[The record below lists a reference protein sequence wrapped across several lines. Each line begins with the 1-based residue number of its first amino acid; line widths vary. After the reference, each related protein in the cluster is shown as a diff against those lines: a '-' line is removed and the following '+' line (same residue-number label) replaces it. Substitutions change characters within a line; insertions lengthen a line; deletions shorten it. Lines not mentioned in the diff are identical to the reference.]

1 MSVGNLKLLG
11 MGNQAL
17 LPEALIAFF
26 ASRQCPG
33 TAIRSATDWAMAQAK
48 ARQAVISGFH
58 SPLEQ
63 SVLQL
68 LLHARSPA
76 VAVLARSLKDAR
88 LPAAWEPAA
97 KAGHMAVVSAASQS
111 ARLTTQRATERNNLA
126 AQLAKS
132 IVVAHA
138 SDGGTLSK
146 QCGDWVAKGYQV
158 KKLVG

>member
-1 MSVGNLKLLG
+1 M
-11 MGNQAL
+11 
-17 LPEALIAFF
+17 
-26 ASRQCPG
+26 
-33 TAIRSATDWAMAQAK
+33 
-48 ARQAVISGFH
+48 ISGFH

-76 VAVLARSLKDAR
+76 VAVLARPLKDAR
-88 LPAAWEPAA
+88 FPADWELAT
-97 KAGHMAVVSAASQS
+97 KAGHMAVVSATSQS
-111 ARLTTQRATERNNLA
+111 TRLTAKRATERNNLA

-146 QCGDWVAKGYQV
+146 QCDDWIAQGYQV
-158 KKLVG
+158 KKLVD

>member
-1 MSVGNLKLLG
+1 LKLLG
-11 MGNQAL
+11 TGNQAL
-17 LPEALIAFF
+17 LSETLIAFF

-33 TAIRSATDWAMAQAK
+33 TAIRFATDWAIAQAK

-68 LLHARSPA
+68 LLYARSPT
-76 VAVLARSLKDAR
+76 VAVLARPLKDAL
-88 LPAAWEPAA
+88 LPTAWEAA
-97 KAGHMAVVSAASQS
+97 TTAGHMAVISATSQS
-111 ARLTTQRATERNNLA
+111 NRLTTKRATERNNLA

-138 SDGGTLSK
+138 SDGGTLSR
-146 QCGDWVAKGYQV
+146 QCEGWIATGYPV
-158 KKLVG
+158 KKLVD